1 MKLQTTHYQGSPC
14 SPCSLWLI
22 MLESGSSKTRRT
34 VEKSTPCLAK
44 LAASLA
50 RSNSNCMRLMCAAW
64 IHMSSPPFVH
74 YHSGAPTSSL
84 ASLGC
89 LGAEED
95 LGVPEKGG
103 SELAKRVPSSGVDR
117 PQCLHVVQL

>member
-1 MKLQTTHYQGSPC
+1 
-14 SPCSLWLI
+14 

-95 LGVPEKGG
+95 LGVP
-103 SELAKRVPSSGVDR
+103 KRVVQIKGVYLATIERGGRREMER
-117 PQCLHVVQL
+117 PKGETRGIERVK